1 MDEARQLEQEVWL
14 TTSQAAAL
22 EGVTSRAVRKK
33 AMVGEVVSK
42 KAKACLGGGIN
53 GKGYLVAL
61 SSLSTPARRKY
72 FDKYSREL
80 QQQSEDVKDEKKD
93 APARTTDNLAE
104 IEAKVGKQRFNKLL
118 RQAERKV
125 EAAKEYIEISDE
137 RGRAEK
143 ALEIA
148 ERYGVSRS
156 TLYRW
161 VDTYKKGGLA
171 AMIKVP
177 NLGKGTVRRAVEPE
191 AERFIKSHWLQLNK
205 PKAAHVHKKLKK
217 FCDKTGLPY
226 PSRATVYRVVEDIK
240 KHEPDL
246 VCLAREGEEAYEKKF
261 AAKITRQNPE
271 YRNQVWEGDHHIMDV
286 FINYQGRPVRPWL
299 TAWQDVATRVL
310 TGVTLSLQ
318 ANGRTIAM
326 ALRHGILKKKLSGWD
341 SGLSNP
347 MAHALTSLG
356 WDMDELSDRAGAQLP
371 YYGIPQ
377 ALYIDNGKD
386 YISQIK
392 KGRKSEDWE
401 YSREVRSACEILS
414 IKPVF
419 ATAYSPWAKGHVE
432 RWFGTMTDQ
441 FARYLPGYCGSD
453 NKKRPHGLNEK
464 KMCERGELLTL
475 EELYLMLEFY
485 IDIYHQTE
493 HSSLGMSPAA
503 KYEMTPP
510 VRDGLPDERTM
521 DICLMDSDKV
531 KVSSSGIQRFGTKSR
546 RRWYT
551 HPVLDDYVGR
561 KVVIRYDPNRIG
573 ELLVFDPSTGKYVC
587 TATNKELLDWGASE
601 DDLKEFIK
609 KRSRRRKEVKAR
621 LAECQDFGLEVVT
634 ASRQQAGPVQ
644 ITGDTTGDKETTMIT
659 GMEEAARRSGKRAKN
674 SPQKKKETASG
685 GRFDEWIRKLGSQ
698 A

>member
-22 EGVTSRAVRKK
+22 EGITSRAVRKK
-33 AMVGEVVSK
+33 AMAGELISR
-42 KAKACLGGGIN
+42 KAKANYGGGVN
-53 GKGYLVAL
+53 GKGYLIAL

-72 FDKYSREL
+72 YEKYGREL
-80 QQQSEDVKDEKKD
+80 QEQGKDKREEKET
-93 APARTTDNLAE
+93 APAPATNNLAE
-104 IEAKVGKQRFNKLL
+104 IEAKVGKKRFQKLL

-143 ALEIA
+143 AQEIA

-161 VDTYKKGGLA
+161 VDTYKKGGLP

-191 AERFIKSHWLQLNK
+191 VERFIRFHWLQLNK

-217 FCDKTGLPY
+217 YCEKTSLPY
-226 PSRATVYRVVEDIK
+226 PSRATVYRVVEDIRK
-240 KHEPDL
+240 NEPDL

-286 FINYQGRPVRPWL
+286 FVNYQGRPVRPWL
-299 TAWQDVATRVL
+299 TVWQDVATRVL
-310 TGVTLSLQ
+310 TGVTLSIQ

-326 ALRHGILKKKLSGWD
+326 ALRHGILQKKLSGWD
-341 SGLSNP
+341 GGISKP
-347 MAHALTSLG
+347 MAQALTSLS
-356 WDMDELSDRAGAQLP
+356 WDMEELSERAGAELP
-371 YYGIPQ
+371 FYGLPE

-386 YISQIK
+386 YKSQIK

-475 EELYLMLEFY
+475 EELYLLLEFY
-485 IDIYHQTE
+485 IDIYHHTE
-493 HSSLGMSPAA
+493 HSALGMSPAE
-503 KYEMTPP
+503 KYELTPP
-510 VRDGLPDERTM
+510 VREGLPDERTM
-521 DICLMDSDKV
+521 DICLMNSDKV
-531 KVSSSGIQRFGTKSR
+531 KVSASGIQRFGTKGK
-546 RRWYT
+546 RRWYH
-551 HPVLDDYVGR
+551 HPALENYVGR

-573 ELLVFDPSTGKYVC
+573 ELLVFDPGTGNYVC
-587 TATNKELLDWGASE
+587 TATNKELLTWGASE

-609 KRSRRRKEVKAR
+609 KRSKRRKEVKAR
-621 LAECQDFGLEVVT
+621 LAECQEFGLEAVT
-634 ASRQQAGPVQ
+634 ASRYQAGPVQ
-644 ITGDTTGDKETTMIT
+644 VTGDTTGGKETTMIT
-659 GMEEAARRSGKRAKN
+659 GMEEAAKRSGKRDKTN
-674 SPQKKKETASG
+674 PQKQKQRAAG
-685 GRFDEWIRKLGSQ
+685 GRFDEWIRKYGK